1 MARLRDS
8 RRDGRVGEFTK
19 PSLRLFLMSVQMMA
33 RWVSAVSGVPDAL
46 LSSAPAFLPSL
57 SSSSPAAAAASWSA
71 APRPPLSQPQPP
83 RTSSS
88 DRPRPSRRP
97 LRFRSRG
104 RYSMSHSAALLP
116 LCPPPPMSRVRQRLM
131 PPPLL
136 RLPLLHHRLRRSP
149 PATPLSVVQLSDI
162 IFHI

>member
-1 MARLRDS
+1 
-8 RRDGRVGEFTK
+8 
-19 PSLRLFLMSVQMMA
+19 MA
-33 RWVSAVSGVPDAL
+33 RWILSCVVPGARI
-46 LSSAPAFLPSL
+46 SWAPASRFSL
-57 SSSSPAAAAASWSA
+57 RSSSAAAASWSA

-136 RLPLLHHRLRRSP
+136 RLLLLHHRLRRSP

-162 IFHI
+162 IFHIQNSLSI